1 MDKHDFQR
9 RAKRFGLDVIALIG
23 SLPTDVVSTQV
34 TRQHVKSC
42 TGVGAN
48 YRHACRAKSNA
59 DFIAKMGTV
68 EEEADESLYWL
79 EVLVEGNLVAKKA
92 VETLMD
98 EAEQLLRMVVASI
111 NTARGGS
118 R

>member
-1 MDKHDFQR
+1 MDKQEFQR
-9 RAKRFGLDVIALIG
+9 RTKRFGLDVIALIKD
-23 SLPTDVVSTQV
+23 LQTDVASAHVG
-34 TRQHVKSC
+34 RQLARSG

-92 VETLMD
+92 VDTLMD
-98 EAEQLLRMVVASI
+98 EA
-111 NTARGGS
+111 
-118 R
+118 